1 MIINSFGT
9 IISHNPINRIS
20 IFLARVKNN
29 YRKCIVFGMKILF
42 ETRRDDFVRSLGE
55 FFEYGSYGFF
65 FFFQKPTL
73 ERKTLLGEFSL
84 GETYSRPYIVRA
96 QYRLTG
102 VQEYGYFVP
111 RLNFYLLD
119 CTRTCLFP
127 HNNHVRPIQRM
138 KGEEGE
144 GARGL

>member
-1 MIINSFGT
+1 
-9 IISHNPINRIS
+9 
-20 IFLARVKNN
+20 
-29 YRKCIVFGMKILF
+29 MKILF
-42 ETRRDDFVRSLGE
+42 ETRRDETISFDLLENFSNVGRMDS
-55 FFEYGSYGFF
+55 F